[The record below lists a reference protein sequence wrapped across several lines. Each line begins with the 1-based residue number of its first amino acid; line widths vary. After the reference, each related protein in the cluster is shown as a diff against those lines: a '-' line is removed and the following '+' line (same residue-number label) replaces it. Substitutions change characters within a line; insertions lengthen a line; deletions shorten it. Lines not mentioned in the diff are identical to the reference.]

1 MNGDSKL
8 INSARSM
15 LEKGD
20 FQGALSWCQKQN
32 QSYPSDVAAWQ
43 LAAHIFQR
51 AGKPD
56 KAVTVLLESL
66 RAAGQ
71 KVSLLV
77 SLCEAFVANKQK
89 SQALVLV
96 RELVQSLAL
105 RPIENVEIYGRLA
118 YFLTSLELHPESLPI
133 YRRIVALQPGVAS
146 HHYNL
151 ASCLRFLGLLDDAEN
166 ELNQALVLEPLDT
179 EAQLLRSGLRKQLSN
194 SNHITELTAL
204 AATPSLSYSSQV
216 NLAFALAKELEDL
229 EDYAQSF
236 QVLQAGAELKR
247 KNINYRIETDL
258 DIMKKIA
265 EVFHHDLFD
274 GKIPGSETKEPIFV
288 IGMPRTGTTLVERIL
303 ASHSD
308 VYAAGE
314 LHNFSSELIR
324 LAKIPGVKSSD
335 SRLSFIEN
343 TAHVDF
349 ATLGRNYVDST
360 RPMTGS
366 TAHFIDKLPFNYL
379 YAGLIHLAF
388 PNAKIISLTRN
399 PIDTCFAVFKQLFRS
414 GYPFSY
420 SLDELADY
428 YIAYR
433 NLMAHW
439 FEVMPGVIHE
449 VSYEN
454 LVTNLEVEARAMVS
468 YCQLPWQDKCLE
480 FHLNSAAT
488 STASAVQV
496 REKLYST
503 SIGHGNRYETQLQGL
518 KSRLEAGGVTVA

>member
-1 MNGDSKL
+1 
-8 INSARSM
+8 M

-32 QSYPSDVAAWQ
+32 QSYPNDVAAWQ

-56 KAVTVLLESL
+56 KAVAVLQQSL

-71 KVSLLV
+71 QVSLLI
-77 SLCEAFVANKQK
+77 SLCEAFIANKQK
-89 SQALVLV
+89 SQALDLV
-96 RELVQSLAL
+96 KELVQSLVSQ
-105 RPIENVEIYGRLA
+105 PIESAETYGRLA
-118 YFLTSLELHPESLPI
+118 YFLTGLELHRESLPI
-133 YRRIVALQPGVAS
+133 YQRIVALQPDLAS

-166 ELNQALVLEPLDT
+166 HLNQALSLDPLDT
-179 EAQLLRSGLRKQLSN
+179 EAQLLRSGLRKQVSN
-194 SNHITELTAL
+194 NNHIVELKAL
-204 AATPSLSYSSQV
+204 VATPSLSHSSQV
-216 NLAFALAKELEDL
+216 NLAFALAKELEDV

-236 QVLQAGAELKR
+236 QVLRAGAELKR
-247 KNINYRIETDL
+247 KNIDYRIKTDL
-258 DIMKKIA
+258 DIMEKIS
-265 EVFHHDLFD
+265 EVFHRDLFE
-274 GKIPGSETKEPIFV
+274 GQIPGNETKEPIFV

-303 ASHSD
+303 ACHTD
-308 VYAAGE
+308 IFAAGE
-314 LHNFSSELIR
+314 LHNFSSELMR
-324 LAKIPGVKSSD
+324 LAKIPGAKTSD
-335 SRLSFIEN
+335 SRLRLIEN

-349 ATLGRNYVDST
+349 ATLGRNYVNST
-360 RPMTGS
+360 RPMTGG
-366 TAHFIDKLPFNYL
+366 TARFIDKLPFNYL

-420 SLDELADY
+420 RLDELADY

-433 NLMAHW
+433 KLMAHW

-454 LVTNLEVEARAMVS
+454 LVTNLEEEARAMVA
-468 YCQLPWQDKCLE
+468 YCQLPWQDECLD

-488 STASAVQV
+488 STASASQV

-503 SIGHGNRYETQLQGL
+503 SIGRGGFYETQLQGL
-518 KSRLEAGGVTVA
+518 KSRLEAGGITIA

>member
-1 MNGDSKL
+1 VNEGSKL

-15 LEKGD
+15 LEQGD
-20 FQGALSWCQKQN
+20 FQGALSLCQEQN
-32 QSYPSDVAAWQ
+32 QSCPNDVAAWQ
-43 LAAHIFQR
+43 LAAHILQR

-56 KAVTVLLESL
+56 RAVTLLQQSL

-71 KVSLLV
+71 HVSLLL
-77 SLCEAFVANKQK
+77 SLCEAFNANKQK
-89 SQALVLV
+89 SQALALAK
-96 RELVQSLAL
+96 ELVQGLAL
-105 RPIENVEIYGRLA
+105 RPIENTEIYGRLA
-118 YFLTSLELHPESLPI
+118 YFLTSLELHRESLPI
-133 YRRIVALQPGVAS
+133 YQRILVLQPGIAG

-151 ASCLRFLGLLDDAEN
+151 ASCQRFLGLLEEAEE
-166 ELNQALVLEPLDT
+166 ELNQALALDPLDT
-179 EAQLLRSGLRKQLSN
+179 EAQLLRSGLRKQVFN
-194 SNHITELTAL
+194 KNHIAELKGL
-204 AATPSLSYSSQV
+204 AETPSLSNSSQV
-216 NLAFALAKELEDL
+216 NLAFALAKELEDV

-236 QVLQAGAELKR
+236 KVLQAGAELKR
-247 KNINYRIETDL
+247 KNIDYRIETDL
-258 DIMKKIA
+258 GIMEKIA
-265 EVFHHDLFD
+265 EVFHSDLFD
-274 GKIPGSETKEPIFV
+274 GQIPGSETKEPIFV

-303 ASHSD
+303 ACHTD
-308 VYAAGE
+308 IYAAGE
-314 LHNFSSELIR
+314 LHNFSSELIS
-324 LAKIPGVKSSD
+324 LAKIPGEKTLD

-349 ATLGRNYVDST
+349 AALGRNYVDST

-366 TAHFIDKLPFNYL
+366 TARFIDKLPFNYL

-420 SLDELADY
+420 CLDELADY

-454 LVTNLEVEARAMVS
+454 LVTNLEAEARAMVA
-468 YCQLPWQDKCLE
+468 YCQLPWQDECLD

-503 SIGHGNRYETQLQGL
+503 SIGRGRRYETQLQGL
-518 KSRLEAGGVTVA
+518 KSRLEAGGVTIT